1 MSRVSASHPRQSCQS
16 CLSVLTQNPATR
28 LRLGRIT
35 TGVKII
41 DLEEGV
47 TVASFTK
54 VKEDET
60 DPLYE
65 EGEGENAAEEESR
78 DNVTK
83 ETAEETPDDENG

>member
-1 MSRVSASHPRQSCQS
+1 MIRTSCASISI
-16 CLSVLTQNPATR
+16 
-28 LRLGRIT
+28 LGRIT